1 MTYYLVD
8 ITELPYPHTMGERPQ
23 QDGTRSNCPL
33 ALERLIRILG
43 EHPGQAGYR
52 ELFADADIAKRRQ
65 ACDVHAGDWAV
76 TLPAVSAFLER
87 FPATADPT
95 EIYLARK
102 EDPRITGL
110 ATADRILAQALL
122 NTHDPIKYF
131 INAHGQL
138 ESIGQHRI
146 CWARTAG
153 VPALPVWFDASTAHP
168 PRNAV
173 LLQRG

>member
-1 MTYYLVD
+1 
-8 ITELPYPHTMGERPQ
+8 MGERPR

-33 ALERLIRILG
+33 ALERLIRTLG

-52 ELFADADIAKRRQ
+52 ELFTDAAIAKRRQ
-65 ACDVHAGDWAV
+65 ACDVHAGDWTV
-76 TLPAVSAFLER
+76 VLPAVTAFLEH
-87 FPATADPT
+87 FPVSADPT
-95 EIYLARK
+95 EIYLARIG
-102 EDPRITGL
+102 DPRITDL

-131 INAHGQL
+131 INGHGQL

-153 VPALPVWFDASTAHP
+153 VPALSVWFDTSTALP
-168 PRNAV
+168 PRTAV